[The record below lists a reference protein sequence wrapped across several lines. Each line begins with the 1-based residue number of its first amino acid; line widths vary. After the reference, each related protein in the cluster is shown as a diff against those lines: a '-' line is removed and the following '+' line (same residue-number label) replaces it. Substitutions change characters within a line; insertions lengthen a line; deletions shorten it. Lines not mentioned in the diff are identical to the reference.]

1 MRLVGMAAAIASILV
16 AAAADS
22 FDALPAF
29 VLVLATAPLFVL
41 NRRAKEIAA
50 RELRLDYRPPAPWP
64 TG

>member
-22 FDALPAF
+22 SDALLAF

-41 NRRAKEIAA
+41 NRRAHEIAA
-50 RELRLDYRPPAPWP
+50 PELNLEYRPPTP
-64 TG
+64 